1 MTLQIPILSD
11 FFNYLTAPRLPRTSL
26 SISET
31 HIALITLK
39 RSGSDFEPRNLG
51 VSRLPAGIVRASLTE
66 PNIADE
72 PILIEHLSKTASRSG
87 MGNIKALSVSLPSGS
102 ARSMVVALDAA
113 PTSRTEMEQM
123 IEWKAERGLGLKFGD
138 LRVNYARLSD
148 LGGRPQYLISA
159 TTERVITQYERIF
172 GRLGW
177 HAGMI
182 APQHIGE
189 AQWLM
194 RQSMEED
201 QVVVSLNDRGFDA
214 MIVRGREPLIVR
226 EVECAPEERENEF
239 YRLMVFYRDRLALE
253 GAGKPLSR
261 ALMIGPATE
270 QRRFRNVLAS
280 AIERNVIAL
289 DLRQI
294 GLKVDPT
301 APFTNFAAA
310 GGLATMAW
318 N

>member
-1 MTLQIPILSD
+1 MRQIPVLSEL
-11 FFNYLTAPRLPRTSL
+11 FNYLTAPRLPRTSL

-39 RSGSDFEPRNLG
+39 RSGGDFEPRNLG
-51 VSRLPAGIVRASLTE
+51 VSRLPAGIVRASFTE

-72 PILIEHLSKTASRSG
+72 AVLVEHLSKTASRAG
-87 MGNIKALSVSLPSGS
+87 MGNIKELSVSLPSGS
-102 ARSMVVALDAA
+102 ARSMVVTLDSREA
-113 PTSRTEMEQM
+113 SRTELEQM
-123 IEWKAERGLGLKFGD
+123 IEWKAERGMGQKFGD
-138 LRVNYARLSD
+138 LRVNYARLND
-148 LGGRPQYLISA
+148 LGGRPQYLVSA
-159 TTERVITQYERIF
+159 TTERVIAQYERIF
-172 GRLGW
+172 ERLGW

-194 RQSMEED
+194 RQGLDDD
-201 QVVVSLNDRGFDA
+201 QVAVSLNDRGFDA
-214 MIVRGREPLIVR
+214 VIVRGQEPLIVR

-239 YRLMVFYRDRLALE
+239 YRLMIFYRDRLALE

-261 ALMIGPATE
+261 ALMIGPAIE
-270 QRRFRNVLAS
+270 QRRFHNVLAS
-280 AIERNVIAL
+280 AMERQVVAL

-294 GLKVDPT
+294 GLRVDPT
-301 APFTNFAAA
+301 APFAHFAAA

-318 N
+318 S